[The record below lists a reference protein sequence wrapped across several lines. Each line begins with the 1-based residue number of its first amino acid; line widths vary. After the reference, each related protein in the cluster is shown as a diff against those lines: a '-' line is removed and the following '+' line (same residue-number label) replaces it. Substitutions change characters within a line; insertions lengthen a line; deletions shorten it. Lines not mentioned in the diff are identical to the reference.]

1 VRTHSAVAQAYF
13 EELGV
18 GRAFMGEREL
28 AVGMAHYALRMLECS
43 QQEADAAVDAVRRGL
58 ATDPRTSIG

>member
-1 VRTHSAVAQAYF
+1 
-13 EELGV
+13 
-18 GRAFMGEREL
+18 MGEREL

-58 ATDPRTSIG
+58 AADPRTSIG